1 MKLKSCDVLE
11 MAFNENTEI
20 HKLFLQKKN
29 LCDFDLFKLLCDE
42 LDFNAKAGIV
52 KKNLASVIGFTWI
65 YLSAELW
72 YFDNYN
78 I

>member
-1 MKLKSCDVLE
+1 MKSCDILE
-11 MAFNENTEI
+11 MALNENAEI

-29 LCDFDLFKLLCDE
+29 LCDFDLFELLCSE
-42 LDFNAKAGIV
+42 LEFNVKAGIV
-52 KKNLASVIGFTWI
+52 KKNLASVIGFVAI

-72 YFDNYN
+72 DFDNYN

>member
-1 MKLKSCDVLE
+1 MKSCDVIN
-11 MAFNENTEI
+11 MAFNENAEI

-29 LCDFDLFKLLCDE
+29 LCGFDLFKLLCDE
-42 LDFNAKAGIV
+42 LDFNIRAGAV
-52 KKNLASVIGFTWI
+52 KKNLASVIGFVGF

-72 YFDNYN
+72 DFDNYN

>member
-1 MKLKSCDVLE
+1 MKSCDVLE
-11 MAFNENTEI
+11 MAFNENAEI

-29 LCDFDLFKLLCDE
+29 LCDFDLFGLLCDE
-42 LDFNAKAGIV
+42 LEFNAKAGIV
-52 KKNLASVIGFTWI
+52 KKNLASVIGFIGI

-72 YFDNYN
+72 DFDNYN

>member
-1 MKLKSCDVLE
+1 MKSCDVLE
-11 MAFNENTEI
+11 MAFNENAEI
-20 HKLFLQKKN
+20 YKLFLQKKN

-42 LDFNAKAGIV
+42 LDFNIRAGVV
-52 KKNLASVIGFTWI
+52 KKNLASVIGFIGI

-72 YFDNYN
+72 GFDNYN

>member
-1 MKLKSCDVLE
+1 MKSCDVLE
-11 MAFNENTEI
+11 MAFNENAEI

-29 LCDFDLFKLLCDE
+29 LCDFDLFGLLCDE
-42 LDFNAKAGIV
+42 LNFNIRAGVV

-72 YFDNYN
+72 DFDNYN